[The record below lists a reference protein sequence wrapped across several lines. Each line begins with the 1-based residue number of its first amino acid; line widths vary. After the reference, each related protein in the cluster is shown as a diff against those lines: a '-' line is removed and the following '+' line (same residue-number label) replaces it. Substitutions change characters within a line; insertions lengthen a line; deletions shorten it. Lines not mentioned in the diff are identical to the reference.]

1 VACVLRTLFSS
12 AGSLMHMTYLV
23 VTGDCL
29 FDIECTA
36 HDSVG
41 RIGHA
46 WFVDERV
53 SRESGIVLPCGS
65 YAFVQLAHPLELNW
79 LLDVR

>member
-1 VACVLRTLFSS
+1 VACVLRSLFSS
-12 AGSLMHMTYLV
+12 AGLLMHMTCLV
-23 VTGDCL
+23 MTGNCL

-53 SRESGIVLPCGS
+53 SHESGIVLPCCGYVLFS
-65 YAFVQLAHPLELNW
+65 
-79 LLDVR
+79 